1 MIHAVLPKRVA
12 ACEAALRVC
21 QHGIKE
27 NAQGTRFRERIGV
40 EEVDEVGRRTVGQP
54 EPDGDVVAGTKAAVT
69 METSVSDLSIL
80 TAASSQQAIQA
91 LDDAMQQIDS
101 QRSQLGAVQ
110 NRFASTVANL
120 QSISQNSSAA
130 KGRVEDADF
139 ASEAA
144 ELTKQQTLQQAST
157 AILSQANQLPSAVLK
172 LLQ

>member
-1 MIHAVLPKRVA
+1 MLKNLSLTLKFLLLPAIALLGLLLYVGYTSLQLANNDVRLVTLETHSFPTLEKADAVIFQFSRVPALLNNAVA
-12 ACEAALRVC
+12 AGEPGILDEA
-21 QHGIKE
+21 
-27 NAQGTRFRERIGV
+27 REV
-40 EEVDEVGRRTVGQP
+40 
-54 EPDGDVVAGTKAAVT
+54 
-69 METSVSDLSIL
+69 L
-80 TAASSQQAIQA
+80 
-91 LDDAMQQIDS
+91 QQIDS

>member
-1 MIHAVLPKRVA
+1 
-12 ACEAALRVC
+12 
-21 QHGIKE
+21 
-27 NAQGTRFRERIGV
+27 
-40 EEVDEVGRRTVGQP
+40 
-54 EPDGDVVAGTKAAVT
+54 
-69 METSVSDLSIL
+69 METSVSDLNIL
-80 TAASSQQAIQA
+80 SAAAAQQATQA

-110 NRFASTVANL
+110 NRFTSTVANL